1 MLQSQATAQEPAGL
15 LVRGPVLAAADRHG
29 PVSAA
34 ARRPD
39 RHVPAHAP
47 FRAGVVLQAV
57 QRRRDLAAVGRVLRR
72 TDAEAAARP
81 PAGAPPEVHDAV
93 PREDAGG
100 GGYSG
105 RDTAAAAGLATVVV
119 RGGRPVELP
128 ETDRRAGVPG
138 GPDQGPRTEGV
149 PDGLHEGPAAR
160 DRICRGR
167 ETAPT
172 LRRRSSGKITP
183 PPRGKGPARFPR
195 TYAIRR
201 SKPRGRSPGRRGL
214 LLGVLR
220 KVEIYHTKGG
230 ISGENSKGI
239 GRFLGVRKIK

>member
-29 PVSAA
+29 PVPAA

-81 PAGAPPEVHDAV
+81 PAGAPPEVQDAV

-105 RDTAAAAGLATVVV
+105 RDAAAAAGRATVVV

-160 DRICRGR
+160 DRLRRDR

-172 LRRRSSGKITP
+172 LRRRSRGKITP
-183 PPRGKGPARFPR
+183 PAERARAFSTNVCDPSLK
-195 TYAIRR
+195 T
-201 SKPRGRSPGRRGL
+201 GSPGHRAL

-239 GRFLGVRKIK
+239 GRF